1 MDKEFIVNIKVDDD
15 KAPENVEEII
25 EDTIEEGFDIIN
37 VANKCDYLKI
47 KSIKENGQRNFFKI
61 L

>member
-47 KSIKENGQRNFFKI
+47 KSIKENG
-61 L
+61 